1 MGALCWVLP
10 MEEDWETLEEEEE
23 DGREVFTGVGL
34 LERLLR
40 LLDKVA
46 SCLGCWRPADGVVL
60 LVNGLLVGVE
70 LKLGVE
76 EMITSVFCALDFLSV
91 RRLYTPLSQR
101 YVYRRPQ
108 DYVVPAQTESRTIG
122 TSHHLRE
129 CQHRTVI
136 PASDVPGGSE
146 SNSCSFVKQ
155 FRYLRTDEDPPG
167 GAGNLLLKHQV
178 TSNI

>member
-23 DGREVFTGVGL
+23 DGREVFPGVGL

-76 EMITSVFCALDFLSV
+76 CFLCFRFSQCETVVHATITALRV
-91 RRLYTPLSQR
+91 QTPTGLCC
-101 YVYRRPQ
+101 
-108 DYVVPAQTESRTIG
+108 T
-122 TSHHLRE
+122 
-129 CQHRTVI
+129 C
-136 PASDVPGGSE
+136 SDR
-146 SNSCSFVKQ
+146 K
-155 FRYLRTDEDPPG
+155 
-167 GAGNLLLKHQV
+167 
-178 TSNI
+178 